1 MKPIIGFRNGRL
13 AVRLFWTVIIG
24 VGALFMIMPF
34 LFMLSTAFKTPADF
48 HVRPIKWIPEYWYPD
63 NFKFVLTNENS
74 ILRMYMNSIKI
85 TTICVLGAGFTSIMA
100 AYSFSKIEFKGREFL
115 FLLMI
120 STMMIPAQLTY
131 IPKFSMFSSLGLT
144 NTHLSIILPGL
155 YAITGCFLIKQFFDQ
170 IPGEMKEA
178 ARIDGAG
185 EFTICWKI
193 MVPMSKPALATFII
207 TTFTHFWN
215 DYDTPLIFL
224 RNKDLFTVP
233 LGIVSF
239 SDDIG
244 QLYHYTMAFSI
255 LALIPIFIVFVIC
268 QNYFVQ
274 GLTAGAVKM

>member
-1 MKPIIGFRNGRL
+1 
-13 AVRLFWTVIIG
+13 
-24 VGALFMIMPF
+24 MIMPF
-34 LFMLSTAFKTPADF
+34 AFMLSTAFKTPADF
-48 HVRPIKWIPEYWYPD
+48 FVRPIKWIPDYWYPD
-63 NFKFVLTNENS
+63 NFKYVLSSDNS
-74 ILRMYMNSIKI
+74 IFRMYWNSIKI

-100 AYSFSKIEFKGREFL
+100 AYSFSKIKFPGRDFL

-120 STMMIPAQLTY
+120 STMMIPSQLTY

-144 NTHLSIILPGL
+144 NTHTAIILPGL

-170 IPGEMKEA
+170 IPVEMKEA
-178 ARIDGAG
+178 ARIDGAS
-185 EFTICWKI
+185 EINICWRI
-193 MVPMSKPALATFII
+193 MVPMSKPALATFVI

-224 RNKDLFTVP
+224 RNKRLFTVP

-244 QLYHYTMAFSI
+244 QLYHYTMAFST

-268 QNYFVQ
+268 QKYFIQ

>member
-1 MKPIIGFRNGRL
+1 MKAIKITK
-13 AVRLFWTVIIG
+13 LFWTV
-24 VGALFMIMPF
+24 VLSFGAIFMIMPF
-34 LFMLSTAFKTPADF
+34 AFMLSTAFKTPADF
-48 HVRPIKWIPEYWYPD
+48 FVRPIKWIPDYWYPD
-63 NFKFVLTNENS
+63 NFKYVLSSDNS
-74 ILRMYMNSIKI
+74 IFRMYWNSIKI

-100 AYSFSKIEFKGREFL
+100 AYSFSKIKFPGRDFL

-120 STMMIPAQLTY
+120 STMMIPSQLTY

-144 NTHLSIILPGL
+144 NTHTAIILPGL

-170 IPGEMKEA
+170 IPVEMKEA
-178 ARIDGAG
+178 ARIDGAS
-185 EFTICWKI
+185 EINICWRI
-193 MVPMSKPALATFII
+193 MVPMSKPALATFVI

-224 RNKDLFTVP
+224 RNKKLFTVP

-244 QLYHYTMAFSI
+244 QLYHYTMAFST

-268 QNYFVQ
+268 QKYFIQ